1 VNGPF
6 PHVDHAFVAGT
17 VYALSPDSPTVGA
30 RNQNGRAFGP
40 GIVAGIADDDPS
52 AVGTYSQ
59 VGARFGFT
67 FVWAP
72 LLALPI
78 MAAAQIAASRI
89 GVVQRQGLAAA
100 TKTACSA
107 WLAYVVF
114 VPVVL
119 AGTFTLGADLHAMA
133 SAAHLVVPIP
143 ELLLL
148 ALLSVATLALQLFIP
163 YRQTRQFL
171 RVFALGIFAYFGVVF
186 AAHVDWSRV
195 QDAALVPRFAIG
207 RGGIAALI
215 AIAGAALSPYI
226 LVWQPSV
233 EVEEAQLQGSDRG
246 RSTSSRTAT
255 LDLVAGV
262 TVAMLAACAILI
274 ASAAT
279 LRPAGIT
286 NVETADQAARALAP
300 LLGDSTQA
308 LFALGI
314 LALGLLAV
322 PILAGGAAFVT
333 AELFGWRTGL
343 GKKFRDAPGFYS
355 VFLVAVAASLSLGA
369 FGVPPVRALY
379 LASIA
384 NGISAPTVLMVLLV
398 LGRRGP
404 RAVAPRALTLRRHR
418 VDPDAGPHRV
428 LERQCRGGDRV
439 LRDRAPAH
447 HGVDLRLPCRPV
459 IARMPACRVPKTC
472 RRSMSS
478 TRRRGRGW
486 TSTRC
491 SPCSL
496 PTRSSTIRSTAPR
509 SKASTPLARISRA
522 ASTSCAR

>member
-1 VNGPF
+1 
-6 PHVDHAFVAGT
+6 
-17 VYALSPDSPTVGA
+17 
-30 RNQNGRAFGP
+30 
-40 GIVAGIADDDPS
+40 
-52 AVGTYSQ
+52 
-59 VGARFGFT
+59 
-67 FVWAP
+67 
-72 LLALPI
+72 

-100 TKTACSA
+100 TKAAFPA

-114 VPVVL
+114 IPVVL

-133 SAAHLVVPIP
+133 SVARLVVPIP
-143 ELLLL
+143 ELVLL

-186 AAHVDWSRV
+186 AARVDWSRV

-207 RGGIAALI
+207 RGGIAVLI
-215 AIAGAALSPYI
+215 AIAGVALSPYV

-233 EVEEAQLQGSDRG
+233 EVEEAQLNGGDHG
-246 RSTSSRTAT
+246 HSTSSRTAT

-262 TVAMLAACAILI
+262 TVAMLAVCAILI

-286 NVETADQAARALAP
+286 HVETADQAARALAP
-300 LLGDSTQA
+300 LLGDSAQA

-333 AELFGWRTGL
+333 ADLFGWRTGL
-343 GKKFRDAPGFYS
+343 GKKFGDAPGFYS

-384 NGISAPTVLMVLLV
+384 NGISAPAVLMVLLV
-398 LGRRGP
+398 LGRSR
-404 RAVAPRALTLRRHR
+404 RALGEQRIGR
-418 VDPDAGPHRV
+418 VTAAAR
-428 LERQCRGGDRV
+428 
-439 LRDRAPAH
+439 RDRRGNHDCSADHLPRDQRVEP
-447 HGVDLRLPCRPV
+447 GVESNPRHLLYKSRCGES
-459 IARMPACRVPKTC
+459 CEC
-472 RRSMSS
+472 RRRVTAGQSV
-478 TRRRGRGW
+478 TRPFTHAGESLRFAGCYAGW
-486 TSTRC
+486 TRDRTTNYG
-491 SPCSL
+491 L
-496 PTRSSTIRSTAPR
+496 PLVARGVLSPR
-509 SKASTPLARISRA
+509 SQGGCGSLK
-522 ASTSCAR
+522 